1 MRRREFITLLG
12 GAVTWPLTARA
23 QQPAM
28 PVIGFLRPSSAESV
42 AHLLVAFRAGIKEE
56 GFVERQNVA
65 IEFRWAEGQEDRLG
79 EIAAE
84 LVRRQVAVIVTPG
97 STAAALAAKAKTT
110 TIPIVFSSGIDPV
123 KSGLITS
130 FNKPGGNITGIYMRS
145 NDMIAKRLGLLHEVV
160 PAVTTIGV
168 LVNPANA
175 VVAEPAAKDAQ
186 AAARSL
192 GLEIKVFATRN
203 NRDID
208 AAFIEI
214 AHQRI
219 GAVLISADAFFTSR
233 RVQLATLATRFAIPA
248 IFPIREYAEVGG
260 LMSYGENLADQW
272 RRVGV
277 YVGRV
282 LKGEKSLP
290 VEQPARF
297 EFVINMQTARIFDLA
312 IPSGLLAIADE
323 VIE

>member
-123 KSGLITS
+123 KSGL
-130 FNKPGGNITGIYMRS
+130 
-145 NDMIAKRLGLLHEVV
+145 
-160 PAVTTIGV
+160 
-168 LVNPANA
+168 
-175 VVAEPAAKDAQ
+175 
-186 AAARSL
+186 RSL
-192 GLEIKVFATRN
+192 AS
-203 NRDID
+203 
-208 AAFIEI
+208 
-214 AHQRI
+214 
-219 GAVLISADAFFTSR
+219 IS
-233 RVQLATLATRFAIPA
+233 
-248 IFPIREYAEVGG
+248 
-260 LMSYGENLADQW
+260 
-272 RRVGV
+272 
-277 YVGRV
+277 
-282 LKGEKSLP
+282 
-290 VEQPARF
+290 
-297 EFVINMQTARIFDLA
+297 
-312 IPSGLLAIADE
+312 
-323 VIE
+323 